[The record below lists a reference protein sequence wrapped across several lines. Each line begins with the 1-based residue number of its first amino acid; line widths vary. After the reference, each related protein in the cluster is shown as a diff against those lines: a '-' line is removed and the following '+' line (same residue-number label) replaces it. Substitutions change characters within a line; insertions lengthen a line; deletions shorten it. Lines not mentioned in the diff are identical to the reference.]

1 MSDYYITPTE
11 SQLSISRINRVTAN
25 HPAAD
30 LNFSTKTL
38 SGTVIGTNLNPNSK
52 ISELADKSYK
62 YLFSQNIT
70 SLTKQPIKFSDF
82 RNNVFFAADISVK
95 PETPSAY
102 ANANDGQIV
111 ITPFGGTGEAFNV
124 QLAQNDAI
132 ETYID
137 GYSPGVLKRSP
148 FCNVRS
154 TETCKNHPWSYGN
167 PIPITKTRIVRN
179 ILADATFLSGGNLTI
194 SSGLDMG
201 IQYVAGITNLDN
213 NLNVINSFLIYI
225 TIHLGG
231 YRYYAGHQRHAY
243 GSDEASRSAITTRHY
258 FSR

>member
-1 MSDYYITPTE
+1 MSDYYITSQE
-11 SQLSISRINRVTAN
+11 NQLSISRINRVTAN
-25 HPAAD
+25 HPQAD

-52 ISELADKSYK
+52 ISELADKSYN

-70 SLTKQPIKFSDF
+70 SSTKRPIKFSDF
-82 RNNVFFAADISVK
+82 RNNVFFAADVSVK

-102 ANANDGQIV
+102 ADANDGQIV

-124 QLAQNDAI
+124 QLAQNDAT

-137 GYSPGVLKRSP
+137 GYAPGVRTKGLCFKG
-148 FCNVRS
+148 S
-154 TETCKNHPWSYGN
+154 TVTCAAHPWYYTGPV
-167 PIPITKTRIVRN
+167 PIYKTRIVKN

-201 IQYVAGITNLDN
+201 IQYVAGITNLDT

-243 GSDEASRSAITTRHY
+243 GSDAASLSAITTRHY